1 MLSGRSVGGKIDDL
15 DFFIGDEA
23 LSPAAANHFV
33 KYPIRHGLV
42 EDWDLMERFWYTFYT
57 KAIKHTFIC
66 MPDWNFLVHQDIF
79 IVPARSILYMKQILF
94 SSKLLLVII
103 EIYMKWS

>member
-42 EDWDLMERFWYTFYT
+42 EDWDLMERFWYTFYNE
-57 KAIKHTFIC
+57 AINHPCNCT
-66 MPDWNFLVHQDIF
+66 PNRNFLVRQGIF
-79 IVPARSILYMKQILF
+79 LRLDSNFYVKPREIIDRNYDYIIV
-94 SSKLLLVII
+94 
-103 EIYMKWS
+103 